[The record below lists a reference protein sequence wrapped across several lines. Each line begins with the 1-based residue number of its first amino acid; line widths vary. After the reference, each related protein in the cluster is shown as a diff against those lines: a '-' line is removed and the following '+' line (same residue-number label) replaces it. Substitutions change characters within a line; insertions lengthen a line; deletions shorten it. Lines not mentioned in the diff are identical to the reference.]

1 MDDLLIV
8 PRIAAFAGHMVD
20 APGRVI
26 PLPSGKVEAVRREIA
41 ERLNLLNVR
50 YGFSSAA
57 RGSDILFI
65 EELTKIGALSMMF
78 LPFHA
83 RPSRK
88 HPSAAATGQV

>member
-1 MDDLLIV
+1 M
-8 PRIAAFAGHMVD
+8 H
-20 APGRVI
+20 RVESF
-26 PLPSGKVEAVRREIA
+26 PFRPEKWRRCAEKIA